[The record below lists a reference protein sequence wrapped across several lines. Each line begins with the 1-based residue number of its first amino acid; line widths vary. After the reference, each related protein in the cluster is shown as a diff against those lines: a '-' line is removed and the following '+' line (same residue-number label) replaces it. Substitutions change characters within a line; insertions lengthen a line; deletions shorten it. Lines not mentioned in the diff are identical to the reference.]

1 MDNFISTRSPI
12 FKELVKEME
21 MTLSELDTISKEIKP
36 CLNETMYL
44 TSEEVR
50 LTYNLSPRCIQKYRD
65 NGIIP
70 FVQIGRKILYP
81 QDEIE
86 KILDRHYAI

>member
-1 MDNFISTRSPI
+1 MDTFISTRTPLL
-12 FKELVKEME
+12 KELVKEME
-21 MTLSELDTISKEIKP
+21 KTLSELEILNREIKP
-36 CLNETMYL
+36 CLNGTRYL

-65 NGIIP
+65 NGVIP
-70 FVQIGRKILYP
+70 FVQIGNKILYP

-86 KILDRHYAI
+86 NMLRRNYLI